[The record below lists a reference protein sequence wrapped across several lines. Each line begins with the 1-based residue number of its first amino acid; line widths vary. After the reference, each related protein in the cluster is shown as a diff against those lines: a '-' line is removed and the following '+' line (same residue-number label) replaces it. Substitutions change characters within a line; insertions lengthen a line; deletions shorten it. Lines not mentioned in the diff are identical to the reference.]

1 MKNRLLLAFL
11 FLGQIAFGQTGKH
24 LKVSGTKCSLIPPS
38 GFVAATTFSGFQN
51 AETGASIMINE
62 LPAPYQSL
70 VAGFTAEALKSRGMT
85 LIKNETID
93 FNGSKAT
100 LINLTQ
106 SANGTTYLKQMLV
119 FGDTK
124 GTVLVN
130 GIYPEASKN
139 IEVQIK
145 DALLST
151 VYNNSQNDNP
161 LEAATFTIEIKDT
174 DFKLIKYM
182 SGSLL
187 YSTDGKI
194 PTEKPTLIVGNSIA
208 KVPSQNQKKYAEE
221 RLKKL
226 PRGELNV
233 VKEIREI
240 TIDNLKGF
248 EIVANGKT
256 KDDKTELV
264 YQVML
269 FNENGDYY
277 IIVGQS
283 QEDFEKYLESFKKI
297 TKTFKR
303 K

>member
-1 MKNRLLLAFL
+1 MKKILLFAFL
-11 FLGQIAFGQTGKH
+11 FCEQIAFTQTEEH
-24 LKVSGTKCSLIPPS
+24 IKVPGTKCSLIPPAD
-38 GFVAATTFSGFQN
+38 FVAAANFSGFQN
-51 AETGASIMINE
+51 AATGASIMINE

-70 VAGFTAEALKSRGMT
+70 VDSFTEEALKSRGMT
-85 LIKNETID
+85 LIKKQTID

-100 LINLTQ
+100 LIDLSQ
-106 SANGTTYLKQMLV
+106 SANGTIYLKQMLI

-130 GIYPEASKN
+130 GIYPETSKG
-139 IEVQIK
+139 IEVKIK

-151 VYNNSQNDNP
+151 VYSPSQNDNP
-161 LEAATFTIEIKDT
+161 LKAATFTIDTKNT

-194 PTEKPTLIVGNSIA
+194 PTQKPTLIVGNSLV
-208 KVPSQNQKKYAEE
+208 KVPNENQKKYSEE

-226 PRGELNV
+226 PGGALN
-233 VKEIREI
+233 EIKTINEI
-240 TIDNLKGF
+240 IIDNLKGY

-256 KDDKTELV
+256 KEGKTELI

-269 FNENGDYY
+269 FNEMGDYY
-277 IIVGQS
+277 IIVGQAK
-283 QEDFEKYLESFKKI
+283 EEFDKYLESFKKVA
-297 TKTFKR
+297 TTFKR

>member
-1 MKNRLLLAFL
+1 MKNRFLLAFL
-11 FLGQIAFGQTGKH
+11 FLGQIAFGQTKKH
-24 LKVSGTKCSLIPPS
+24 IKVSGTKCSLIPPS

-70 VAGFTAEALKSRGMT
+70 VDGFTAEALKSRGMT
-85 LIKNETID
+85 LIKKQTID

-106 SANGTTYLKQMLV
+106 SANGTTYIKQMLV

-130 GIYPEASKN
+130 GIYPEASKE
-139 IEVQIK
+139 IEGQIK
-145 DALLST
+145 VALFST
-151 VYNNSQNDNP
+151 VYNISQNDNP
-161 LEAATFTIEIKDT
+161 LEAATFAIDVQDT

-187 YSTDGKI
+187 YSTDGKM

-208 KVPSQNQKKYAEE
+208 KIPIQNQKKYSEE

-226 PRGELNV
+226 PGGELNV
-233 VKEIREI
+233 IKEIKEI
-240 TIDNLKGF
+240 SVDNLKGY
-248 EIVANGKT
+248 EIVADGKT
-256 KDDKTELV
+256 KDDKPELV

-269 FNENGDYY
+269 FNDKGDYY
-277 IIVGQS
+277 IIVGQAKEEF
-283 QEDFEKYLESFKKI
+283 QKNLATFKKI
-297 TKTFKR
+297 TQTFKR